1 MSTNINQQPIG
12 RTIGRRKE
20 RDGQP
25 LSASDRDAM
34 TRNARYLTRA
44 PKGLFFYG
52 SAEEMDADRRRWT
65 VDAMVEKARERTK

>member
-1 MSTNINQQPIG
+1 MSTNLDQQPIG

-20 RDGQP
+20 RDGQL

-34 TRNARYLTRA
+34 TRNAGYLTRA
-44 PKGLFFYG
+44 PKGLFFYS

-65 VDAMVEKARERTK
+65 VDAVVDKARERSK